1 MSWALVWLVAFAVA
15 LASFVLGALASLG
28 YLVPWLG
35 LDVATA
41 GNLSWALAVAGF
53 VLGSLLARPREGV
66 PPVARRQEAA
76 A

>member
-1 MSWALVWLVAFAVA
+1 MSWTLLWLVAFVVA
-15 LASFVLGALASLG
+15 FASFVLGALASLG
-28 YLVPWLG
+28 YLVPWLR

-53 VLGSLLARPREGV
+53 VLGSVLA
-66 PPVARRQEAA
+66 PPAAPRQEAA